1 LRSLPQANSI
11 ALIDDVGR
19 IVNFSR
25 AWPIPVVDAS
35 DRDFYGYLR
44 EHDDPGAFI
53 GVPVVNKVSGAWVIM
68 LTRRVSGP
76 NGEFLGIVAGVL
88 EARYFED
95 FYRAISTSEGE
106 SVSLFRR
113 DGTLLAR
120 YPHLEKMIGTKISAE
135 SPWYASVANGGAT
148 YRTPGYIGGVPR
160 IVSVQPLREYPL
172 AITVGISEELAL
184 APWRRQSIM
193 IAIGALGAVVGFSIL
208 FRALAVQFR
217 RLEQRSSEL
226 AESEGRF
233 RDFAISR

>member
-1 LRSLPQANSI
+1 
-11 ALIDDVGR
+11 LIDDAGK

-25 AWPIPVVDAS
+25 AWPVPVVDAS
-35 DRDFYGYLR
+35 DRDFYRYLR
-44 EHDDPGAFI
+44 EHTDPGAFI

-76 NGEFLGIVAGVL
+76 RGEFLDIVAGVV

-95 FYRAISTSEGE
+95 FYRAISKNEGE

-120 YPHLEKMIGTKISAE
+120 RPHLEGVIGTKISVE
-135 SPWYASVANGGAT
+135 SPWYASVADDGGT

-160 IVSVQPLREYPL
+160 IISVQPLREYP
-172 AITVGISEELAL
+172 IVVTVGILEDVAL

-193 IAIGALGAVVGFSIL
+193 IAVSALGAVVGFTIS
-208 FRALAVQFR
+208 VPSCDQH
-217 RLEQRSSEL
+217 QTTSEIEP
-226 AESEGRF
+226 AT
-233 RDFAISR
+233 A